1 MKIVFDQVRQTSDF
15 IQNIEGV
22 RAKLEEL
29 VNIKNADESYKRF
42 SMFNNS
48 LIRIC
53 LITGLSLNVERTAEE
68 VRAMK
73 LTGNSTHIF
82 PSVFTFQD
90 FEPLYSMLIKLRYQ
104 NMGLDLEEK
113 ATVSRIICREAERGC
128 EYLLR
133 DDNLTRILS
142 FADSTSSRASSIPA
156 LQLEIGEYDE
166 NMPAKLDINGREVNN
181 TQIIIAGATGSGKT
195 NLLMVLI
202 NQLRALSVETPY
214 PVNFLL
220 FDYKGEFSDPASENW
235 LRLMDVD
242 SSALLNPIDAP
253 LPFSPFKDFTGRPI
267 NEINLY
273 STEMASALLAI
284 DRATIS
290 ANMQDRLSTAIVEAY
305 KKTAGKPITFKMMLD
320 EYRTRMQGNNTDDS
334 VTSVLNQLVKNNIF
348 SDSDKVDLVDDSYII
363 DMHRYPKDGPIAKAI
378 VYFTISKLNNI
389 YEQLPKQE
397 TNESCVQIR
406 HFTVIDEAH
415 YMLDFDNRPLR
426 NLIAVGRNKGMSI
439 ILATQDM
446 ASFKSKFFDY
456 YTNAQYPLIMKQ
468 QTIDNNVL
476 KDLFGATPK
485 ELQDIRAAIAGL
497 QKGELIIKNQ
507 DAYLLGIGQKY
518 KKIKITHLV

>member
-1 MKIVFDQVRQTSDF
+1 MKILFDQVRQTSDF

-22 RAKLEEL
+22 RTKLEEL

-53 LITGLSLNVERTAEE
+53 LITGLSLNVERTADE

-90 FEPLYSMLIKLRYQ
+90 FEPLYGMLIKLRYQ

-220 FDYKGEFSDPASENW
+220 SATSCG
-235 LRLMDVD
+235 R
-242 SSALLNPIDAP
+242 SSI
-253 LPFSPFKDFTGRPI
+253 
-267 NEINLY
+267 
-273 STEMASALLAI
+273 
-284 DRATIS
+284 
-290 ANMQDRLSTAIVEAY
+290 
-305 KKTAGKPITFKMMLD
+305 
-320 EYRTRMQGNNTDDS
+320 
-334 VTSVLNQLVKNNIF
+334 
-348 SDSDKVDLVDDSYII
+348 
-363 DMHRYPKDGPIAKAI
+363 
-378 VYFTISKLNNI
+378 
-389 YEQLPKQE
+389 
-397 TNESCVQIR
+397 
-406 HFTVIDEAH
+406 
-415 YMLDFDNRPLR
+415 
-426 NLIAVGRNKGMSI
+426 
-439 ILATQDM
+439 
-446 ASFKSKFFDY
+446 
-456 YTNAQYPLIMKQ
+456 
-468 QTIDNNVL
+468 
-476 KDLFGATPK
+476 
-485 ELQDIRAAIAGL
+485 
-497 QKGELIIKNQ
+497 
-507 DAYLLGIGQKY
+507 
-518 KKIKITHLV
+518 